1 MNIKSD
7 IESDTDSEMLVADG
21 LDEAILGV
29 AHQCGSDPVVAY
41 DISKII
47 KILMERDGMDK
58 TEAIEFYQFNI
69 EGAYMGNRTPY
80 YIDTDPDAIEL
91 LKE

>member
-7 IESDTDSEMLVADG
+7 IESDTDSEMLVTDG

-29 AHQCGSDPVVAY
+29 AYRAGSDPVMAY

-47 KILMERDGMDK
+47 KILMERDGMSRE
-58 TEAIEFYQFNI
+58 EAVEFYGFNI
-69 EGAYMGNRTPY
+69 EQAHMGSRTPC
-80 YIDTDPDAIEL
+80 YIDTERL
-91 LKE
+91 GEET